1 MRTRSKVT
9 LAAAVVLLA
18 AGLFISTHFVR
29 EPKLAAL
36 YVVLP
41 LGAVLF
47 GLFLT
52 FRLLDQESARY
63 DQEIAK
69 AQDAADPEHLKH

>member
-1 MRTRSKVT
+1 M
-9 LAAAVVLLA
+9 LAAAVILLA
-18 AGLFISTHFVR
+18 AGLYISTHFVR

-41 LGAVLF
+41 LGTVLL
-47 GLFLT
+47 GMFLT

-63 DQEIAK
+63 DEETAR
-69 AQDAADPEHLKH
+69 AQDAADPKHLKH